1 MAEGLVFQLLG
12 LFGATVTHLATIN
25 EVFFFP
31 IRSYLY
37 LPEMNIFRVQ

>member
-31 IRSYLY
+31 LDHICISQR
-37 LPEMNIFRVQ
+37 